1 MTQNSNNEEISIKE
15 QLKKLAVK
23 SMYGYQTVL
32 LIGLGRRLGIFDYL
46 YEKAKSSVSGEK
58 ITSVSFTLEEL
69 SEKLSL
75 DLKYLDGW
83 VHMALECGL
92 FEIDESHERCVK
104 TAPHIYELLVDQD
117 GMFYMGSMLGV
128 FYLMAPF
135 QDTIYENFKTGKT
148 ENILETPIE
157 AYREGQRASGRITSI
172 NERLFAKY
180 CKDDRKKLMKQ
191 GAAIL
196 EVGCGY
202 GFTLEIWAKKYKK
215 VNYVGIDID
224 PNGIAHAKE
233 LVKKNDWSDRIDV
246 SEIPLEE
253 YVKNTNTKFDMVI
266 LNEVL
271 HEMPP
276 DDSYRKGVFE
286 NIYTLLKDDGI
297 FMVTESIIPDTFA
310 PKKGFLLYEVAH
322 KWLEVPFGS
331 KFYDEKGF
339 RELVD
344 ATPFK
349 SVELI
354 RERGNYFW
362 AIRK

>member
-1 MTQNSNNEEISIKE
+1 MSEEKKEITLKE
-15 QLKKLAVK
+15 QLKRFAVK
-23 SMYGYQTVL
+23 GMYGYQTVL
-32 LIGLGRRLGIFDYL
+32 LIGLGRRLGIFNYL
-46 YEKAKSSVSGEK
+46 YEKSKSSISGEK
-58 ITSVSFTLEEL
+58 ITYVSFTLDEL
-69 SEKLSL
+69 SEKLDL
-75 DLKYLDGW
+75 DLIYLDGW
-83 VHMALECGL
+83 IHMGLECGI
-92 FEIDESHERCVK
+92 FEIDESRERCVK
-104 TAPHIYELLVDQD
+104 TAAHIYELLVNQE

-128 FYLMAPF
+128 FYLMSLF
-135 QDTIYENFKTGKT
+135 QDTLYENFKTGKT

-157 AYREGQRASGRITSI
+157 AYREAQRASGRITSI
-172 NERLFAKY
+172 NERLFAKF
-180 CKDDRKKLMKQ
+180 CKDDRKKLMKP
-191 GAAIL
+191 GASIL

-233 LVKKNDWSDRIDV
+233 LVKKNNWSDRIDV
-246 SEIPLEE
+246 SKIPLED
-253 YVKNTNTKFDMVI
+253 YVKTTNTKFDMVI

-297 FMVTESIIPDTFA
+297 FIVAESIIPDTFA
-310 PKKGFLLYEVAH
+310 PKKGKAFLLYEVAH
-322 KWLEVPFGS
+322 KWLEVGFGS
-331 KFYDEKGF
+331 KFYDEKSF
-339 RELVD
+339 RELVESS
-344 ATPFK
+344 PFK
-349 SVELI
+349 NVELI

>member
-1 MTQNSNNEEISIKE
+1 MSKENEGITLKE

-32 LIGLGRRLGIFDYL
+32 LIGLGRRLEIFNYL
-46 YEKAKSSVSGEK
+46 YEKAKSSSSGEK
-58 ITSVSFTLEEL
+58 VNSVSFTLEEL
-69 SEKLSL
+69 SEKLNL

-92 FEIDESHERCVK
+92 FKIDESQERCVK
-104 TAPHIYELLVDQD
+104 TAPHIYELLVDQE

-128 FYLMAPF
+128 FYLMAPL
-135 QDTIYENFKTGKT
+135 QETLYENFKSGKT
-148 ENILETPIE
+148 ESFLEAPTE
-157 AYREGQRASGRITSI
+157 AYREAQRASGRITSI
-172 NERLFAKY
+172 NERLFAKF

-202 GFTLEIWAKKYKK
+202 GFTLQIWAKKYKK
-215 VNYVGIDID
+215 ANYVGIDID

-233 LVKKNDWSDRIDV
+233 LVKKNNWSDRIDV
-246 SEIPLEE
+246 SKIPLEE
-253 YVKNTNTKFDMVI
+253 YVKTANTKFDMVI

-271 HEMPP
+271 HEMPT

-297 FMVTESIIPDTFA
+297 FIVGESIIPDTFA

-331 KFYDEKGF
+331 KFYDEKSF
-339 RELVD
+339 RELID
-344 ATPFK
+344 SSPFK
-349 SVELI
+349 SAELI